1 VAERKVW
8 FITGVSRGF
17 GTEITRNALAGGD
30 RVVATARSHGSV
42 TEAFGEHPELPAV
55 KLDVTDEAEARKV
68 AKQAVA
74 KFGRID
80 VLVNDAG

>member
-1 VAERKVW
+1 MAERKVW

-17 GTEITRNALAGGD
+17 GTEITSNVLARGD
-30 RVVATARSHGSV
+30 RVGATVRSHGSV
-42 TEAFGEHPELPAV
+42 TEAFSEHTELLAV
-55 KLDVTDEAEARKV
+55 KLDVTDEAEAREV

-80 VLVNDAG
+80 VLVNNAG